1 MSDWISIDYQ
11 DDDTLP
17 EADSTVLAFANGRI
31 RVLTYEVV
39 RHDDDYSHWWNDEDG
54 EFCYYID
61 SGDVTHWMPLPSPPK
76 PTRRMAVLTVPH
88 YNS

>member
-1 MSDWISIDYQ
+1 MSDWISIDCQ

-17 EADSTVLAFANGRI
+17 EADSTVLAFANGKI

-39 RHDDDYSHWWNDEDG
+39 REDDDYSHWWNDEDG
-54 EFCYYID
+54 EYCYDID
-61 SGDVTHWMPLPSPPK
+61 SGDVTHWMPLPRPPE
-76 PTRRMAVLTVPH
+76 PTRKMAVLTVPH